1 MPTKSYPK
9 AALKDATPRTGGYMS
24 DEELQEL
31 QLEHYSEAL
40 RFMDNAKDCLKKAQK
55 DGNYYRDTKY
65 VKMACGTAYS
75 GVLTGLDGYLAIKGV
90 RPDKKVRKTI
100 EYYQY
105 NLGKLDR
112 KMLDHLICAYQIL
125 HLSGYYDG
133 TQSVNVV
140 KEGFEEAKTLI
151 DKIKPAS
158 LNGSPCINGSA
169 TTPAKSK
176 SKGRA

>member
-1 MPTKSYPK
+1 MPAKCKPK
-9 AALKDATPRTGGYMS
+9 AALKVATPKSGAYMS
-24 DEELQEL
+24 VQELEELQEK
-31 QLEHYSEAL
+31 HYREAL

-75 GVLTGLDGYLAIKGV
+75 GVLVGLDGYLALKGI

-105 NLGKLDR
+105 NLAKLDK
-112 KMLDHLICAYQIL
+112 KMLDHLIGAYNIL

-133 TQSVNVV
+133 VGNVV
-140 KEGFEEAKTLI
+140 VVNEGFNEAKSIIEKL
-151 DKIKPAS
+151 KPT
-158 LNGSPCINGSA
+158 NGAAYCVPDQ
-169 TTPAKSK
+169 
-176 SKGRA
+176 